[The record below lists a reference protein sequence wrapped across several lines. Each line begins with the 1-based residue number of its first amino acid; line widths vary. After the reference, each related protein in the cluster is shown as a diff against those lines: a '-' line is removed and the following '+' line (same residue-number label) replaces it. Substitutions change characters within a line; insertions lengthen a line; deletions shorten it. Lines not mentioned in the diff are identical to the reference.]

1 MRSLPRSLALVT
13 AVALTGSLA
22 ACGDDDDVT
31 ASFASPSSGTDVA
44 GGVDFELAA
53 DGITIEEAGEVRDG
67 AGHFH
72 VLADVGC
79 VETGEAIAK
88 DADHV
93 HLGKGQSDGSIYLE
107 PGSHELCVQVGDGE
121 HHALDVRDT
130 IQLTVGIDDQEQ
142 WCAVVGEVD
151 AMFEATDNSDDD
163 FPTKQLAYENIRRL
177 LSQLQDGLDV
187 VDVDAREA
195 VSAAIDQTVAITE
208 VLATAEDEAD
218 AEQRLAPLWEA
229 EDHTA
234 AAAPWIDETCGVDI
248 DG

>member
-1 MRSLPRSLALVT
+1 M
-13 AVALTGSLA
+13 GSLA

-31 ASFASPSSGTDVA
+31 ASFASPSSGADVA

-93 HLGKGQSDGSIYLE
+93 HLGKGQSDGTIYLE

-142 WCAVVGEVD
+142 WCDVIGEVD
-151 AMFEATDNSDDD
+151 TMFDEADNSEDD
-163 FPTKQLAYENIRRL
+163 FLTKQPAYENIRRL
-177 LSQLQDGLDV
+177 ITQLHDGLDA
-187 VDVDAREA
+187 VDADARDVVTAA
-195 VSAAIDQTVAITE
+195 VEGVLQIAQI
-208 VLATAEDEAD
+208 LATAADEAD
-218 AEQRLAPLWEA
+218 AEAQLTPIFEGEDFTTGA
-229 EDHTA
+229 ES
-234 AAAPWIDETCGVDI
+234 WISETCEVEI